1 MTTILRFGFLL
12 MGFSFTI
19 TQGMLIREF
28 LVAFFG
34 TELSIGLILGNW
46 LILEAIGSGVL
57 GRYADRWRSK
67 APSYALLQ
75 ALFAVFLPLCLFA
88 VYSSRRIVGAI
99 PGEGVGLIPIFYASF
114 LILIPLAVVDGA
126 MFAFGCRAF
135 SERTEQYAESIGS
148 VYVLEAVGAIIG
160 GLLFTFLFLPL
171 LDTFQIV
178 WLLSALN
185 LLSASLIV
193 AHSRGIDRNIV
204 RLGPATV
211 GLLIVGLGVLLFLRS
226 ADVQRW
232 AARQLWPG
240 QDLVY
245 SEDSVYGN
253 VAVVQQESQYTFFA
267 DGVPILTA
275 PVPDLVLV
283 EETVHLP
290 LLFVDQ
296 PRLGLVLSGGLGGI
310 LAELA
315 KYPVERIDYAELD
328 PLLIEAVQAF
338 PTSLTVTELGDP
350 RVNVQTIDSRLLVRQ
365 ISSSGMDERYDIVI
379 VNAPYPS
386 TLQLNRLYSLEFF
399 RMAERLLTEKG
410 VLVISSPGS
419 LTYMSD
425 ELRDLNRMMYR
436 TLRQVFGGVRPIPGD
451 RNLWLASRSAAT
463 LGLSLET
470 LVERWEGREVE
481 TDVITPFHIGLRL
494 AQARLDWFWAALGD
508 EPDAAEADLVR
519 SQDKYVNRDVRPV
532 GLLYGLSYWSAL
544 FSPDAARIFSCTRD
558 LKLVTLGIAIVSL
571 SLIALTVL
579 RFTRQGR
586 RVILPIVIA
595 TTGFTGMA
603 ADLILIFAFQSL
615 YGFVFHWV
623 TLLITAFMAG
633 LSLGGLLMTRR
644 AAWFGKERPILLRLE
659 LLLVLYWVLMP
670 VTLGIA
676 YSRMDQPTVYTA
688 LQGLFLL
695 LNAVAGFLVG
705 AQFPV
710 ASRLWLVA
718 RGAVGG
724 TAGALYASDLVG
736 AFIGAV
742 ILSVILIPV
751 LGVLQTCV
759 VAVLLKAGSLLL
771 VATLPAHT
779 FRHTPGMG

>member
-46 LILEAIGSGVL
+46 LVLEAIGSGAL
-57 GRYADRWRSK
+57 GRFADRWRSR

-75 ALFAVFLPLCLFA
+75 ALFAVFLPLCLLA
-88 VYSSRRIVGAI
+88 VYNSRRFVGAI
-99 PGEGVGLIPIFYASF
+99 PGEGVGLIPIFYSSF

-135 SERTEQYAESIGS
+135 SEWTGQDAESIGS

-178 WLLSALN
+178 WVLSALN
-185 LLSASLIV
+185 LLSASLI
-193 AHSRGIDRNIV
+193 AAFSRGIDRRV
-204 RLGPATV
+204 VQSAPVAAV
-211 GLLIVGLGVLLFLRS
+211 LLIVSLSVFLLLRS

-232 AARQLWPG
+232 AASQLWPG

-245 SEDSVYGN
+245 SENSVYGN

-275 PVPDLVLV
+275 PVPDQVLI

-296 PRLGLVLSGGLGGI
+296 PRRALVLSGGLGGI
-310 LAELA
+310 LAELE
-315 KYPVERIDYAELD
+315 KYPLERIDYAELD
-328 PLLIEAVQAF
+328 PLLIQTVQAF

-350 RVNVQTIDSRLLVRQ
+350 RVDVQTIDSRLLVRQ
-365 ISSSGMDERYDIVI
+365 ISSSATHERYDIVI
-379 VNAPYPS
+379 VSAPYPS

-399 RMAERLLTEKG
+399 RMAERLLTENG

-419 LTYMSD
+419 LTYISD
-425 ELRDLNRMMYR
+425 ELRDLNRMMYS
-436 TLRQVFGGVRPIPGD
+436 TLRQAFGGVRPIPGD
-451 RNLWLASRSAAT
+451 KNLWLASRSPAA
-463 LGLSLET
+463 LELSVEA
-470 LVERWEGREVE
+470 LVERWEEREAE
-481 TDVITPFHIGLRL
+481 TDVVTPFHIGLRL
-494 AQARLDWFWAALGD
+494 ARARLDWFWSALED
-508 EPDAAEADLVR
+508 EPDTAEVDLDR
-519 SQDKYVNRDVRPV
+519 SQDKYVNRDIHPV

-544 FSPDAARIFSCTRD
+544 FSPYTARIFRFAAEIN
-558 LKLVTLGIAIVSL
+558 LVNLGILIFSL
-571 SLIALTVL
+571 SLLALAML
-579 RFTRQGR
+579 
-586 RVILPIVIA
+586 RVISRGKRAVLPLVIG

-615 YGFVFHWV
+615 YGFVFQWV
-623 TLLITAFMAG
+623 TLLITSFMAG
-633 LSLGGLLMTRR
+633 LSLGGLLMARR
-644 AAWFGKERPILLRLE
+644 AAWFGKERSILLRLE
-659 LLLVLYWVLMP
+659 LLLVVYWILMP

-676 YSRMDQPTVYTA
+676 YSRMDHPAIYTA
-688 LQGLFLL
+688 VQGLFLL

-710 ASRLWLVA
+710 ASRMWLVA
-718 RGAVGG
+718 RDEVGG
-724 TAGALYASDLVG
+724 TAGALYASDLLG
-736 AFIGAV
+736 AFLGAV
-742 ILSVILIPV
+742 VLSVILIPV

-759 VAVLLKAGSLLL
+759 VLALLKSGSLLL
-771 VATLPAHT
+771 AATLPAHT
-779 FRHTPGMG
+779 FRHTPGMA